1 MANKYGGGKFNCA
14 NCPYSNTS
22 DARDGYIWCYKDKE
36 YVKPT
41 WICCDH
47 PKQ

>member
-22 DARDGYIWCYKDKE
+22 DARCFPSASAI
-36 YVKPT
+36 
-41 WICCDH
+41 
-47 PKQ
+47 